1 MNLTDT
7 LNLAWA
13 AFEREEYVGS
23 ERTFRDLLAMPALTI
38 SERQQARFGLG
49 YALAFLQQFEEA
61 RNLFDPLRPEARAGG
76 DPGAEHRALHQVGM
90 VERLAGNWGAAQDCF
105 ERERDLIAHLGNG
118 DLAVAINAYE
128 LGLTSLKLGQT
139 EQAKSW
145 PDLSLNRAERTDDLI
160 AVGCAHRAW
169 ATGTS
174 GRASRRRRGPAGE
187 RPAPRFWRL
196 EMKRPR
202 PMSNAAFIPI
212 LSEPWSRPAAPIQ
225 ARSRPDC
232 RARPRRPGSCRGS
245 GCRAA

>member
-139 EQAKSW
+139 EQAKAW

-160 AVGCAHRAW
+160 AVGCAHRGLGDW
-169 ATGTS
+169 YERS
-174 GRASRRRRGPAGE
+174 GQQKETRACWRAARASFLAAGNEKATSDVERR
-187 RPAPRFWRL
+187 L
-196 EMKRPR
+196 Y
-202 PMSNAAFIPI
+202 
-212 LSEPWSRPAAPIQ
+212 
-225 ARSRPDC
+225 PD
-232 RARPRRPGSCRGS
+232 S
-245 GCRAA
+245 